1 MKSMQ
6 TGINLEQIMKTI
18 TRILA
23 VACGIASGLLSFTC
37 CSKSTMPETVKEPVE
52 LTANIND
59 VNTRTA
65 LNGLK
70 VSWIKNDS
78 IAIQTSRQHGSN
90 SSNPRGYNTCL
101 GIYKLL
107 DDAAGKNVGKF
118 KYVSGDDAVTG
129 DEDEDFFAFYPASFC
144 SGHKD
149 NGYFYCDFPINQ
161 CYEDNIGEK
170 LPLPMYGVGKGKV
183 IDFQYAGSVIRL
195 KVWSKTAT
203 EIHSCTISADGLYKK
218 AFTYYMK
225 DEKNGKNGKWSSLHP
240 AYSVNNLV
248 VKMRTPVS
256 ISTDANNP
264 TIIPIVLPMSG
275 PRTLT
280 NLKFSINCTD
290 GGCELKKKSALKI
303 YPGSAVNFPV
313 KEIEIEKTRM
323 YVDGLEGEVDIDW
336 IKTAKKSVRV
346 TMPES
351 AMLREDK
358 FKSIMEATRSLNQQT
373 DPERPFS
380 QIILDLSETRA
391 ESEIIKGL
399 NSQNNTYESF
409 CGGKNRDS
417 GIKNIS
423 VFRLPEG
430 ITQIMNRAFAY
441 SDYKKIVLPSTVK
454 SISGSPS
461 NGNDQMIWEV
471 DANNKYFKTD
481 DKGALY
487 NYDMTTLMVL
497 NGGSGDGGSGDTYTV
512 PDGTTIIR
520 EWALYENSVIKT
532 LTLPATVKKLEQ
544 NCITGT
550 PNLSTI
556 ICLGERP
563 AIYTGKKGTKN
574 KVGPS
579 SGVKTIY
586 VPKGCKAAYE
596 KAWAELK
603 DDGWTITD
611 DWTIKENN

>member
-1 MKSMQ
+1 MSLP

-18 TRILA
+18 IRILA
-23 VACGIASGLLSFTC
+23 VACSIASGLLSFTG
-37 CSKSTMPETVKEPVE
+37 CSKSTMPETVKEPAE
-52 LTANIND
+52 LTANING
-59 VNTRTA
+59 VHTKTT
-65 LNGLK
+65 LK
-70 VSWIKNDS
+70 LDS
-78 IAIQTSRQHGSN
+78 LMFWTKGDEIAIQTSELHGSN
-90 SSNPRGYNTCL
+90 ASNTKGYNTCL
-101 GIYKLL
+101 GIYKLM
-107 DDAAGKNVGKF
+107 DDAAGSKVGKF
-118 KYVSGDDAVTG
+118 TYVSGDVAG
-129 DEDEDFFAFYPASFC
+129 DEEFFAFYPAKFC
-144 SGHKD
+144 SVHKD

-161 CYEDNIGEK
+161 WYEENIGEK
-170 LPLPMYGVGKGKV
+170 LPLPMYGVGKDKV

-195 KVWSKTAT
+195 KVWSQTAT
-203 EIHSCTISADGLYKK
+203 EIHSCTISASGLYKK
-218 AFTYYMK
+218 AFTYYK
-225 DEKNGKNGKWSSLHP
+225 DREWSSLHP

-323 YVDGLEGEVDIDW
+323 YVDGLEGEVDLDW
-336 IKTAKKSVRV
+336 MKTAKDSVRV
-346 TMPES
+346 TMPVS

-373 DPERPFS
+373 DPEQPFS
-380 QIILDLSETRA
+380 QISLDLSGTRA

-423 VFRLPEG
+423 EFRLPEG

-441 SDYKKIVLPSTVK
+441 SDYTKIVLPSTVK

-461 NGNDQMIWEV
+461 NGNDQMRWEV
-471 DANNKYFKTD
+471 NANNKYFKTD

-487 NYDMTTLMVL
+487 DYDMTTLMVL
-497 NGGSGDGGSGDTYTV
+497 NGGSGDAYTV
-512 PDGTTIIR
+512 PDRTTIIR
-520 EWALYENSVIKT
+520 EWAVYENSVIKT
-532 LTLPATVKKLEQ
+532 LTLPATVVEMKE

-556 ICLGERP
+556 TCLGKTP
-563 AIYTGKKGTKN
+563 AKYVGKNGTKN

-596 KAWAELK
+596 KAWAELVN
-603 DDGWTITD
+603 DGWTIQ
-611 DWTIKENN
+611 ESNE

>member
-1 MKSMQ
+1 
-6 TGINLEQIMKTI
+6 MKTI

-23 VACGIASGLLSFTC
+23 VACGISSGLLSFTG
-37 CSKSTMPETVKEPVE
+37 CSKSTMPETVKEPDE
-52 LTANIND
+52 LTANING
-59 VNTRTA
+59 VHTKTT
-65 LNGLK
+65 LK
-70 VSWIKNDS
+70 LDS
-78 IAIQTSRQHGSN
+78 LMFWTKGDEIAIQTSELHGSN
-90 SSNPRGYNTCL
+90 ASNTKGYNTCL
-101 GIYKLL
+101 GIYRLM
-107 DDAAGKNVGKF
+107 DDAAGSKVGKF
-118 KYVSGDDAVTG
+118 TYVSGDVAG
-129 DEDEDFFAFYPASFC
+129 DEEFFAFYPASFC
-144 SGHKD
+144 KGHED

-161 CYEDNIGEK
+161 WYEENIGEK
-170 LPLPMYGVGKGKV
+170 LPLPMYGVGKDKV

-195 KVWSKTAT
+195 KVWSQTAT
-203 EIHSCTISADGLYKK
+203 EIHSCTISASGLYKK
-218 AFTYYMK
+218 AFTYYK
-225 DEKNGKNGKWSSLHP
+225 DGWSSLHP

-248 VKMRTPVS
+248 VKMKTPVS

-264 TIIPIVLPMSG
+264 TVIPIVLPMSG

-373 DPERPFS
+373 DPEQPFS

-423 VFRLPEG
+423 EFRLPEG

-441 SDYKKIVLPSTVK
+441 SDYTKIALPSTVK

-461 NGNDQMIWEV
+461 NGNDKMRWEV
-471 DANNKYFKTD
+471 NANNKYFKAD

-487 NYDMTTLMVL
+487 DYDMTTLMVL
-497 NGGSGDGGSGDTYTV
+497 NGGSGASYMVPSGTK
-512 PDGTTIIR
+512 IIR

-556 ICLGERP
+556 ICLGESP
-563 AIYTGKKGTKN
+563 AIYTGKNGTKN

-586 VPKGCKAAYE
+586 VPKGCTEAYKE
-596 KAWAELK
+596 AWAELVN
-603 DDGWTITD
+603 DGWTIQESNEQLD
-611 DWTIKENN
+611 H

>member
-1 MKSMQ
+1 
-6 TGINLEQIMKTI
+6 MKTI
-18 TRILA
+18 IRILA

-37 CSKSTMPETVKEPVE
+37 CSKSTMPETVKEPAE

-78 IAIQTSRQHGSN
+78 IAIQTSGKHGSN

-101 GIYKLL
+101 GIYRLL
-107 DDAAGKNVGKF
+107 DDAAGSNVGKF
-118 KYVSGDDAVTG
+118 TYVSGDDAVT
-129 DEDEDFFAFYPASFC
+129 EDEEEFFAFYPASFC
-144 SGHKD
+144 SGNAG
-149 NGYFYCDFPINQ
+149 NGYFYFTFPTNQ

-170 LPLPMYGVGKGKV
+170 LPLPMYGVGKNRV

-195 KVWSKTAT
+195 RVWSKTAT
-203 EIHSCTISADGLYKK
+203 EIHSCTISASGLYKK
-218 AFTYYMK
+218 AFTYYKK
-225 DEKNGKNGKWSSLHP
+225 DEKDGNWSSLQP
-240 AYSVNNLV
+240 AHTVSNLV
-248 VKMRTPVS
+248 VDMKTPVS

-264 TIIPIVLPMSG
+264 TVIPIVLPMSG
-275 PRTLT
+275 RRTLT

-290 GGCELKKKSALKI
+290 GGCELKKKSGLDI
-303 YPGSAVNFPV
+303 DPGSAVNFPV
-313 KEIEIEKTRM
+313 TEIKIDSTRM
-323 YVDGLEGEVDIDW
+323 YVDGLEGEVDYDW
-336 IKTAKKSVRV
+336 IKTAKDSVRV

-351 AMLREDK
+351 AILREDV
-358 FKSIMEATRSLNQQT
+358 FKSIMEATKSLNQQT
-373 DPERPFS
+373 DPEHPFS
-380 QIILDLSETRA
+380 QISMDLSGTRA
-391 ESEIIKGL
+391 KNSTIKGL

-423 VFRLPEG
+423 EFRLPEG

-441 SDYKKIVLPSTVK
+441 SDYTKIVLPSTVK

-461 NGNDQMIWEV
+461 NGNDKMIWEV
-471 DANNKYFKTD
+471 NADNKYFKTD
-481 DKGALY
+481 NNGALY

-497 NGGSGDGGSGDTYTV
+497 NGGSGDSYTV
-512 PDGTTIIR
+512 PYGTKIIR

-532 LTLPATVKKLEQ
+532 LTLPATVTEMKQ

-550 PNLSTI
+550 PNLSKI
-556 ICLGERP
+556 ICLGKTP
-563 AIYTGKKGTKN
+563 AEYDGKKDTKN

-579 SGVKTIY
+579 SGKKIIY
-586 VPKGCKAAYE
+586 VPKGCIDAYRT
-596 KAWAELK
+596 KWAELVK
-603 DDGWTITD
+603 DGWTIQESN
-611 DWTIKENN
+611 K

>member
-1 MKSMQ
+1 
-6 TGINLEQIMKTI
+6 MKTI

-78 IAIQTSRQHGSN
+78 IAIQTSRQHVSN
-90 SSNPRGYNTCL
+90 SSNPRGYNTCI
-101 GIYKLL
+101 GIYRLM
-107 DDAAGKNVGKF
+107 DDAAVSNVGKF
-118 KYVSGDDAVTG
+118 TYVSGDDAVT
-129 DEDEDFFAFYPASFC
+129 EDEEEFFAFYPASFC
-144 SGHKD
+144 SGNAG
-149 NGYFYCDFPINQ
+149 NGYFYFTFPTNQ

-170 LPLPMYGVGKGKV
+170 LPLPMYGVGKSRV

-195 KVWSKTAT
+195 RVWSKTAT
-203 EIHSCTISADGLYKK
+203 EIHSCTISASGLYKK
-218 AFTYYMK
+218 AFTYYKK
-225 DEKNGKNGKWSSLHP
+225 DEKDGNWSSLQP
-240 AYSVNNLV
+240 AHTVSNLV
-248 VKMRTPVS
+248 VDMKTPVS
-256 ISTDANNP
+256 ISTDTNNP
-264 TIIPIVLPMSG
+264 TVIPIILPMSG
-275 PRTLT
+275 KRTLT

-290 GGCELKKKSALKI
+290 GGCELKKKSGLDI
-303 YPGSAVNFPV
+303 DPGSAVNFPV
-313 KEIEIEKTRM
+313 TEIKIDSTRM
-323 YVDGLEGEVDIDW
+323 YVDGLEGEVDYDW
-336 IKTAKKSVRV
+336 IKTAKDSVRV

-351 AMLREDK
+351 AILREDV

-373 DPERPFS
+373 DPEHPFS
-380 QIILDLSETRA
+380 QISMDLSGTRA
-391 ESEIIKGL
+391 KNSTINGL

-423 VFRLPEG
+423 EFRLPKG

-441 SDYKKIVLPSTVK
+441 SDYTKIVLSSTVK
-454 SISGSPS
+454 TISGSPS
-461 NGNDQMIWEV
+461 NGNDKMRWEV
-471 DANNKYFKTD
+471 NADNKYFKTD
-481 DKGALY
+481 VNGALY
-487 NYDMTTLMVL
+487 DYNMTTLMVL
-497 NGGSGDGGSGDTYTV
+497 NGGSGDSYTV
-512 PDGTTIIR
+512 RDKTTIIR

-532 LTLPATVKKLEQ
+532 LTLPATVVEMKE

-550 PNLSTI
+550 PNLSKI

-596 KAWAELK
+596 KAWAELVK
-603 DDGWTITD
+603 DGWTIQE
-611 DWTIKENN
+611 K

>member
-1 MKSMQ
+1 M
-6 TGINLEQIMKTI
+6 
-18 TRILA
+18 
-23 VACGIASGLLSFTC
+23 
-37 CSKSTMPETVKEPVE
+37 
-52 LTANIND
+52 
-59 VNTRTA
+59 NTKTA
-65 LNGLK
+65 LDGVK
-70 VSWIKNDS
+70 VSWIKNDN

-90 SSNPRGYNTCL
+90 SSNPKGHNTCL
-101 GIYKLL
+101 GIYRLM
-107 DDAAGKNVGKF
+107 DDAAGSNVGKF
-118 KYVSGDDAVTG
+118 TYVSGDDAVTG
-129 DEDEDFFAFYPASFC
+129 DEEFFAFYPASFC

-195 KVWSKTAT
+195 KVWSQTAT
-203 EIHSCTISADGLYKK
+203 EIHSCTISASGLYKK
-218 AFTYYMK
+218 AFTYYK
-225 DEKNGKNGKWSSLHP
+225 DGEWSSSLHP

-248 VKMRTPVS
+248 VKMKTPVS

-264 TIIPIVLPMSG
+264 TVIPIVLPMSG
-275 PRTLT
+275 PRNLT

-290 GGCELKKKSALKI
+290 GGCELKKKSGLKI
-303 YPGSAVNFPV
+303 APGSAVNFPV
-313 KEIEIEKTRM
+313 TEIKIDSTRM
-323 YVDGLEGEVDIDW
+323 YVDGLEGEVDLDW
-336 IKTAKKSVRV
+336 MKTAKDSVRV

-351 AMLREDK
+351 AMLIEK
-358 FKSIMEATRSLNQQT
+358 NFKDIMEATRSLNQQVT
-373 DPERPFS
+373 LDNPFS
-380 QIILDLSETRA
+380 QVTLDLSKTTA
-391 ESEIIKGL
+391 EEKTIKGL

-423 VFRLPEG
+423 EFRLPEG

-441 SDYKKIVLPSTVK
+441 SDYTKIVLPSTVK

-461 NGNDQMIWEV
+461 NGNDKMIWEV
-471 DANNKYFKTD
+471 NANNKYFKTD

-487 NYDMTTLMVL
+487 DYDMTTLMVL
-497 NGGSGDGGSGDTYTV
+497 NGGSGDTYTV
-512 PDGTTIIR
+512 PYGTIIIR

-532 LTLPATVKKLEQ
+532 LTLPATVEKLEQ

-550 PNLSTI
+550 PNLSRIT
-556 ICLGERP
+556 CLGKTP
-563 AIYTGKKGTKN
+563 AKYVGKNGTKN

-586 VPKGCKAAYE
+586 VPKGCTEAYKE
-596 KAWAELK
+596 AWAELVK
-603 DDGWTITD
+603 DGWTIQE
-611 DWTIKENN
+611 K

>member
-1 MKSMQ
+1 MP
-6 TGINLEQIMKTI
+6 TGINLEHIMKTI
-18 TRILA
+18 IRILA

-129 DEDEDFFAFYPASFC
+129 DEKFFAFYPASFC
-144 SGHKD
+144 SGNEG
-149 NGYFYCDFPINQ
+149 NGYFYCTFPTNQ

-170 LPLPMYGVGKGKV
+170 LPLPMYGIGKGKV

-195 KVWSKTAT
+195 RVWSETAT
-203 EIHSCTISADGLYKK
+203 EIHSCTISASGLYKK

-225 DEKNGKNGKWSSLHP
+225 DKKDEKDGNWSSLQP
-240 AYSVNNLV
+240 AHTVSNLV
-248 VKMRTPVS
+248 VDMKTPVS

-264 TIIPIVLPMSG
+264 TVIPIILPMSG

-280 NLKFSINCTD
+280 NLKFSINCKG
-290 GGCELKKKSALKI
+290 GGCELKKKSGLDI
-303 YPGSAVNFPV
+303 VPGSAVNFPV
-313 KEIEIEKTRM
+313 AEIKIDSTRM
-323 YVDGLEGEVDIDW
+323 YVDGLEGEVDLDW
-336 IKTAKKSVRV
+336 IKTAKESVRV
-346 TMPES
+346 TMPKS
-351 AMLREDK
+351 AILIEKD
-358 FKSIMEATRSLNQQT
+358 FKDIMEATRSLNQQV
-373 DPERPFS
+373 R
-380 QIILDLSETRA
+380 LDLSGTRA
-391 ESEIIKGL
+391 KNSTIRGL
-399 NSQNNTYESF
+399 ENNQYVGF
-409 CGGKNRDS
+409 CGGKDKAS

-423 VFRLPEG
+423 EFRLPEG

-441 SDYKKIVLPSTVK
+441 SDYTKIVLSSTVK
-454 SISGSPS
+454 TISGSPS
-461 NGNDQMIWEV
+461 NGNDKMRWEV
-471 DANNKYFKTD
+471 NADNKYFKTD
-481 DKGALY
+481 VNGALY
-487 NYDMTTLMVL
+487 DYNMTTLMVL
-497 NGGSGDGGSGDTYTV
+497 NGGSGDSYTV
-512 PDGTTIIR
+512 RDKTTIIR
-520 EWALYENSVIKT
+520 EWALYENSIIKT
-532 LTLPATVKKLEQ
+532 LTLPATVVEMKE
-544 NCITGT
+544 NCISGT
-550 PNLSTI
+550 PNLSKI

-574 KVGPS
+574 KAGS
-579 SGVKTIY
+579 SGKNIIY
-586 VPKGCKAAYE
+586 VPKGCIDAY
-596 KAWAELK
+596 KTAWAELVN
-603 DDGWTITD
+603 DGWTIQ
-611 DWTIKENN
+611 ENNK

>member
-1 MKSMQ
+1 MP
-6 TGINLEQIMKTI
+6 TGINLEKIMKTI
-18 TRILA
+18 IRILA
-23 VACGIASGLLSFTC
+23 VACGIASGLLSFTG
-37 CSKSTMPETVKEPVE
+37 CSKSTMPETVKEPAE
-52 LTANIND
+52 LTANING
-59 VNTRTA
+59 VHTKTT
-65 LNGLK
+65 LK
-70 VSWIKNDS
+70 LDSLMFWTKGDS
-78 IAIQTSRQHGSN
+78 IAIQTSNLHGSN
-90 SSNPRGYNTCL
+90 ASNTRGYNTCL
-101 GIYKLL
+101 GIYKLM
-107 DDAAGKNVGKF
+107 DDAAGSKVGKF
-118 KYVSGDDAVTG
+118 TYVSGDVAG
-129 DEDEDFFAFYPASFC
+129 DEEFFAFYPAKFC
-144 SGHKD
+144 SVHKD

-170 LPLPMYGVGKGKV
+170 LPLPMYGVGKNKV

-195 KVWSKTAT
+195 KVWSQTAT
-203 EIHSCTISADGLYKK
+203 EIHSCTISASGLYKK

-225 DEKNGKNGKWSSLHP
+225 DKKDEKDGKWSSLHP
-240 AYSVNNLV
+240 AYSINNLV
-248 VKMRTPVS
+248 VKMKTPVS

-264 TIIPIVLPMSG
+264 TVIPIVLPMSG

-290 GGCELKKKSALKI
+290 GGCELKKKSGLDI
-303 YPGSAVNFPV
+303 VPGSAVNFPV
-313 KEIEIEKTRM
+313 TEIKIDSTRM
-323 YVDGLEGEVDIDW
+323 YVDGLEGEVDLDW
-336 IKTAKKSVRV
+336 MKTAKTSVKV

-351 AMLREDK
+351 AKLLEDK

-373 DPERPFS
+373 DPEHPFS

-391 ESEIIKGL
+391 DVPTIKGL
-399 NSQNNTYESF
+399 DNNQYYSF

-423 VFRLPEG
+423 EFRLPEG

-441 SDYKKIVLPSTVK
+441 SDYTKIVLPSTVK

-461 NGNDQMIWEV
+461 NGNDKMIWEV
-471 DANNKYFKTD
+471 NANNKYFKTD

-487 NYDMTTLMVL
+487 DYNMTTLMVL
-497 NGGSGDGGSGDTYTV
+497 NGGSRDSYTV
-512 PDGTTIIR
+512 QDGTKIIR

-532 LTLPATVKKLEQ
+532 LTLPATVVEMKE

-556 ICLGERP
+556 ICLGEKP
-563 AIYTGKKGTKN
+563 AKYVGKNGTKN

-586 VPKGCKAAYE
+586 VPKGCLDAY
-596 KAWAELK
+596 KTAWAELVK
-603 DDGWTITD
+603 DGWTIQ
-611 DWTIKENN
+611 ESNE

>member
-1 MKSMQ
+1 MSLP

-18 TRILA
+18 IRILA
-23 VACGIASGLLSFTC
+23 VACGIASVLLSFTG
-37 CSKSTMPETVKEPVE
+37 CSKSTIPETVKEPDE
-52 LTANIND
+52 LTANING
-59 VNTRTA
+59 VHTKTT
-65 LNGLK
+65 LK
-70 VSWIKNDS
+70 LDS
-78 IAIQTSRQHGSN
+78 LMFWTKGDEIAIQTSELHGSN
-90 SSNPRGYNTCL
+90 ASNTKGYNTCL
-101 GIYKLL
+101 GIYKLM
-107 DDAAGKNVGKF
+107 DDAAGSKVGKF
-118 KYVSGDDAVTG
+118 TYVSGDVAG
-129 DEDEDFFAFYPASFC
+129 DEEFFAFYPASFC
-144 SGHKD
+144 KGHED

-161 CYEDNIGEK
+161 FYEDNIGEK

-195 KVWSKTAT
+195 KVWSQTST
-203 EIHSCTISADGLYKK
+203 EIHSCTISASGLYKK
-218 AFTYYMK
+218 AFTYYK
-225 DEKNGKNGKWSSLHP
+225 DGKWSSLHP
-240 AYSVNNLV
+240 SYSVNNLV
-248 VKMRTPVS
+248 VKMKTPVS

-264 TIIPIVLPMSG
+264 TVIPIVLPMSG
-275 PRTLT
+275 LRTLT

-323 YVDGLEGEVDIDW
+323 YVDGLEGEVDLDW
-336 IKTAKKSVRV
+336 MKTAKDSVRV
-346 TMPES
+346 TMPVS

-373 DPERPFS
+373 DPEQPFS
-380 QIILDLSETRA
+380 QISLDLSGTRA

-423 VFRLPEG
+423 EFRLPEG

-441 SDYKKIVLPSTVK
+441 SDYTKIVLPSTVK

-487 NYDMTTLMVL
+487 NYDKTTLMVL
-497 NGGSGDGGSGDTYTV
+497 NGGSGASYTV
-512 PDGTTIIR
+512 QDGAKIIR

-532 LTLPATVKKLEQ
+532 LTLPATVEEMKE

-556 ICLGERP
+556 FCLGKTP
-563 AIYTGKKGTKN
+563 AKYVGKNGTKN

-586 VPKGCKAAYE
+586 VPKGCLDAY
-596 KAWAELK
+596 KTAWAELLK
-603 DDGWTITD
+603 DGWTIQELTNS
-611 DWTIKENN
+611 WTIKENK

>member
-1 MKSMQ
+1 MP

-18 TRILA
+18 IRILA

-78 IAIQTSRQHGSN
+78 IAIQTSRQHGAN
-90 SSNPRGYNTCL
+90 SSNPKGYNTCL
-101 GIYKLL
+101 GIYKLM
-107 DDAAGKNVGKF
+107 DDAAGSNVGKF
-118 KYVSGDDAVTG
+118 TYVSGDDAVTG
-129 DEDEDFFAFYPASFC
+129 DEEFFAFYPASFC

-203 EIHSCTISADGLYKK
+203 EIHSCTISASGLYKK
-218 AFTYYMK
+218 AFTYYK
-225 DEKNGKNGKWSSLHP
+225 DGKWSSSLHP
-240 AYSVNNLV
+240 AYLVNNLV
-248 VKMRTPVS
+248 VKMKTPVS

-264 TIIPIVLPMSG
+264 TVIPIVLPMSG

-290 GGCELKKKSALKI
+290 GGCELKKKSGLDI
-303 YPGSAVNFPV
+303 VPGSAVNFPV
-313 KEIEIEKTRM
+313 TEIKIDSTRM
-323 YVDGLEGEVDIDW
+323 YVDGLEGEVDLDW
-336 IKTAKKSVRV
+336 MKTAKTSVKV

-351 AMLREDK
+351 AKLLEDK

-373 DPERPFS
+373 DPEHPFS

-391 ESEIIKGL
+391 DVPTIKGL
-399 NSQNNTYESF
+399 DNNQYYSF
-409 CGGKNRDS
+409 CGGNNRDS

-423 VFRLPEG
+423 EFRLPEG
-430 ITQIMNRAFAY
+430 IVTIMNRAFAY
-441 SDYKKIVLPSTVK
+441 SDYTKIVLPSTVK
-454 SISGSPS
+454 TISGSPS
-461 NGNDQMIWEV
+461 NGNDKMRWEV
-471 DANNKYFKTD
+471 NAKNKYFKTD
-481 DKGALY
+481 GNGALY
-487 NYDMTTLMVL
+487 NYDMNTLMVL
-497 NGGSGDGGSGDTYTV
+497 NGGSGDSYTV
-512 PDGTTIIR
+512 QDGTKIIR

-532 LTLPATVKKLEQ
+532 LTLPATVVEMKE

-556 ICLGERP
+556 FCLGKTP
-563 AIYTGKKGTKN
+563 AKYVGKNGTKN
-574 KVGPS
+574 KAGS
-579 SGVKTIY
+579 SGIKTIY
-586 VPKGCKAAYE
+586 VPKGCIKDYE
-596 KAWAELK
+596 AAWAELVN
-603 DDGWTITD
+603 DGWTIQESSEQLD
-611 DWTIKENN
+611 H